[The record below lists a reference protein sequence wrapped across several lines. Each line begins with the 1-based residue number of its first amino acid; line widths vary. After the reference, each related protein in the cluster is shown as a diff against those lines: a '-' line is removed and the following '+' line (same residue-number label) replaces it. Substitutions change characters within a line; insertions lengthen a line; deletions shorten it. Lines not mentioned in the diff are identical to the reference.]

1 MVHHHGRRIG
11 QFHLRL
17 PSLGD
22 GVSDILCRPVKS
34 EELRCEL
41 SIQIER
47 GAITGRAS
55 QGILIEEGKP
65 MDEPLNIPLKGLG
78 KRKEKVT
85 KGSGHCML
93 VMGEARHDR
102 QTIFFG
108 PQEKSVHQRDQSSSK
123 S

>member
-1 MVHHHGRRIG
+1 MVHHHRHSIG

-22 GVSDILCRPVKS
+22 GISDILCRTIKS

-41 SIQIER
+41 PIQIER
-47 GAITGRAS
+47 SAIPGCRS
-55 QGILIEEGKP
+55 QGIFIEEGKP
-65 MDEPLNIPLKGLG
+65 MGESLNIPLKGLS
-78 KRKEKVT
+78 KREEKMT
-85 KGSGHCML
+85 KGGGHRML

-102 QTIFFG
+102 QTMFFS
-108 PQEKSVHQRDQSSSK
+108 PQEKSLHQGDQSFNK